1 MVIAD
6 QPTQEDMKRYG
17 VRWLHANGTCP
28 KCGYDQWQAE
38 DAMEAGDKPTE
49 HVWDVTFLEVL
60 TDTRELATGEAQSVM
75 KGQPEGVSNSTAI
88 YCESHCINCRHSHT
102 SSFMGPRTYSDIA
115 RKQVEFLRG
124 DFKKEG
130 CQ

>member
-1 MVIAD
+1 
-6 QPTQEDMKRYG
+6 
-17 VRWLHANGTCP
+17 
-28 KCGYDQWQAE
+28 
-38 DAMEAGDKPTE
+38 MEAGDKPTE